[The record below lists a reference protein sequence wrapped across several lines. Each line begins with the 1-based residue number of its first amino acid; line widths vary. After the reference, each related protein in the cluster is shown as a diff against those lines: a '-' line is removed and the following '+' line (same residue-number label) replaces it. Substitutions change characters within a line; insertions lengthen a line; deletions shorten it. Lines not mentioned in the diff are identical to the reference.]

1 MIIFAPLTKIKIEMK
16 RVLFSMLLA
25 IFAATACTSEPS
37 AEEFITDCEKS
48 DFVKT
53 PHFDQTMEFFHKLA
67 SYSKMINISSF
78 GTSAQGRDLALV
90 VVDKDGLN
98 SPEAIRR
105 KGRAIILVES
115 CIHAALKVNK

>member
-53 PHFDQTMEFFHKLA
+53 PHFDQTMEFFH
-67 SYSKMINISSF
+67 
-78 GTSAQGRDLALV
+78 
-90 VVDKDGLN
+90 
-98 SPEAIRR
+98 
-105 KGRAIILVES
+105 
-115 CIHAALKVNK
+115 